1 MILEVKFT
9 NSFKNDLKL
18 VKRQNKNLNKLLIVI
33 EKIANYHKLEEMYH
47 DHPLLGEYSGTRECH
62 IEPDWL
68 LIYEIIEEKN
78 VLILYRTGS
87 HSKLFR

>member
-47 DHPLLGEYSGTRECH
+47 DHPWLGEYSGTRECH

-68 LIYEIIEEKN
+68 LIYEIIEEKKCTYIISN
-78 VLILYRTGS
+78 WIT
-87 HSKLFR
+87 F